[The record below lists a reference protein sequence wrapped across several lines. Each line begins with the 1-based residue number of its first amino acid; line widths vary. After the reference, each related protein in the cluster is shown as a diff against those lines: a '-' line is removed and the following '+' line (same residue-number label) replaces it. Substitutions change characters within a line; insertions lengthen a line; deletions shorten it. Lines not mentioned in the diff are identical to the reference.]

1 MNFRELANNL
11 GFKEDDY
18 DYMELIELFI
28 ETGRSDLDKLRSAMK
43 EGNGEEAANVVHS
56 LKGAAGS
63 LGLVDLSEIA
73 KEIEEKARNNR
84 LEEIAGSAQALKGKL
99 EEIVERAG
107 DEKNRRVMK

>member
-11 GFKEDDY
+11 GLKED

-28 ETGRSDLDKLRSAMK
+28 ETGRSDLDKLRSAME
-43 EGNGEEAANVVHS
+43 EGNGEEAANEAHS

-63 LGLVDLSEIA
+63 LGLMEISEIA

-84 LEEIAGSAQALKGKL
+84 LEEIAGSTQAIKKKI
-99 EEIVERAG
+99 EEIAELVTFTARSA
-107 DEKNRRVMK
+107 